1 MGCGKLLVHPRYE
14 GRGAQ
19 GVPWGG
25 LGAFPSWHSS
35 GGDAGTRGG
44 AAACRKGGPRGRGT
58 RTPQRGGCHPV
69 PPTCKHSSRKAVAGK
84 SELSS
89 LANPA
94 QRRCVLP
101 PPAPHPVPLPA
112 SFPAPPGPPHAQLL
126 PYASCSGAA
135 HEVTAATASPRRPP
149 PQLPFAT
156 SGWHRGDTSELHTGA
171 HGSGTQR
178 WAGRGTQHPTPPSHR
193 PTPPAAGSTKRCFAV
208 PLPPKRSKAVRFFAP
223 PPRRTL
229 CSPPRGEDPPGLPGP
244 RVFAVQ
250 VHSEAALGA
259 VAVAAGLAGALG
271 AREPLCRRAG
281 TVLQCAG
288 LAGDRA
294 PICRAS
300 TETPTRQPIP
310 QRPGDPRTERCGSV
324 RAGRDASPR
333 VCACVCAWICTDP
346 RCSCSSRA
354 AAGRGP
360 RWHEGCSCSP
370 PARCHVPQR
379 CVKLC
384 LFPPSP
390 PAHTHT
396 HTHTHP
402 LAVIQAVPGVWISV
416 TTYQQGRE
424 GEFKPV
430 RPSSAPSRLPALLRA
445 QRRWHRA
452 QPRRNAPLLLP
463 GVELHRGQCGAG
475 KYVLE
480 RPVESLMNL
489 LMCPELRAVGGES
502 GRKEANRRLSRT
514 AAGSRSPPHTLRA
527 APWGERGTAASRD
540 PVPRGPT
547 PRRPHHPLCAP
558 GCRRGLHGAPRR
570 TGARG
575 PPRAGA
581 PRHARTRGPTGAIS
595 PRRPPAPAH
604 VAGDEALRPALCRR
618 SARPTDPPAAPHP
631 EPWGRAAPGSPQQ
644 HRAGMLA
651 APPRSLSPP
660 LLSPRQRPHVSH

>member
-1 MGCGKLLVHPRYE
+1 ML
-14 GRGAQ
+14 
-19 GVPWGG
+19 
-25 LGAFPSWHSS
+25 
-35 GGDAGTRGG
+35 
-44 AAACRKGGPRGRGT
+44 
-58 RTPQRGGCHPV
+58 
-69 PPTCKHSSRKAVAGK
+69 
-84 SELSS
+84 
-89 LANPA
+89 
-94 QRRCVLP
+94 
-101 PPAPHPVPLPA
+101 
-112 SFPAPPGPPHAQLL
+112 
-126 PYASCSGAA
+126 
-135 HEVTAATASPRRPP
+135 RRPP
-149 PQLPFAT
+149 PTQAKQSGAVLCPPTPAHPLLPTPGRGPPRAT
-156 SGWHRGDTSELHTGA
+156 WAAGVCSAGSLGSRARGRRRRCWAGGGPGRTGTTLQAGWHR
-171 HGSGTQR
+171 
-178 WAGRGTQHPTPPSHR
+178 
-193 PTPPAAGSTKRCFAV
+193 
-208 PLPPKRSKAVRFFAP
+208 
-223 PPRRTL
+223 
-229 CSPPRGEDPPGLPGP
+229 SP
-244 RVFAVQ
+244 V
-250 VHSEAALGA
+250 
-259 VAVAAGLAGALG
+259 
-271 AREPLCRRAG
+271 RRAG
-281 TVLQCAG
+281 RRPSSHLPSKHRDPHASAHPAAPG
-288 LAGDRA
+288 GPPHRA
-294 PICRAS
+294 LWVSP
-300 TETPTRQPIP
+300 
-310 QRPGDPRTERCGSV
+310 CG
-324 RAGRDASPR
+324 AGRLPAR
-333 VCACVCAWICTDP
+333 VCVCVCVDLHRSALFLQLPCRRWSGTP
-346 RCSCSSRA
+346 LA
-354 AAGRGP
+354 RGVQLQ
-360 RWHEGCSCSP
+360 P
-370 PARCHVPQR
+370 PGTVPCATALR
-379 CVKLC
+379 EALPVPSL
-384 LFPPSP
+384 PPS
-390 PAHTHT
+390 AHTHT

-547 PRRPHHPLCAP
+547 PRPPHHPLCAP

>member
-396 HTHTHP
+396 HTHT
-402 LAVIQAVPGVWISV
+402 
-416 TTYQQGRE
+416 
-424 GEFKPV
+424 
-430 RPSSAPSRLPALLRA
+430 PAR
-445 QRRWHRA
+445 
-452 QPRRNAPLLLP
+452 
-463 GVELHRGQCGAG
+463 
-475 KYVLE
+475 
-480 RPVESLMNL
+480 
-489 LMCPELRAVGGES
+489 
-502 GRKEANRRLSRT
+502 
-514 AAGSRSPPHTLRA
+514 
-527 APWGERGTAASRD
+527 RD
-540 PVPRGPT
+540 P
-547 PRRPHHPLCAP
+547 
-558 GCRRGLHGAPRR
+558 GCSRCL
-570 TGARG
+570 
-575 PPRAGA
+575 
-581 PRHARTRGPTGAIS
+581 
-595 PRRPPAPAH
+595 
-604 VAGDEALRPALCRR
+604 D
-618 SARPTDPPAAPHP
+618 
-631 EPWGRAAPGSPQQ
+631 
-644 HRAGMLA
+644 
-651 APPRSLSPP
+651 
-660 LLSPRQRPHVSH
+660 

>member
-1 MGCGKLLVHPRYE
+1 MTAPAL
-14 GRGAQ
+14 GR
-19 GVPWGG
+19 
-25 LGAFPSWHSS
+25 
-35 GGDAGTRGG
+35 
-44 AAACRKGGPRGRGT
+44 
-58 RTPQRGGCHPV
+58 
-69 PPTCKHSSRKAVAGK
+69 
-84 SELSS
+84 
-89 LANPA
+89 
-94 QRRCVLP
+94 
-101 PPAPHPVPLPA
+101 
-112 SFPAPPGPPHAQLL
+112 PG
-126 PYASCSGAA
+126 
-135 HEVTAATASPRRPP
+135 ASPPRAALSACGCTTTRPCV
-149 PQLPFAT
+149 
-156 SGWHRGDTSELHTGA
+156 
-171 HGSGTQR
+171 
-178 WAGRGTQHPTPPSHR
+178 
-193 PTPPAAGSTKRCFAV
+193 PPAAGSTKRCFAV
-208 PLPPKRSKAVRFFAP
+208 PLPLKRSKAVRFFAP

-300 TETPTRQPIP
+300 TETPTRQPIL

-333 VCACVCAWICTDP
+333 VCVCVYAWICTDP

>member
-1 MGCGKLLVHPRYE
+1 M
-14 GRGAQ
+14 
-19 GVPWGG
+19 
-25 LGAFPSWHSS
+25 
-35 GGDAGTRGG
+35 
-44 AAACRKGGPRGRGT
+44 
-58 RTPQRGGCHPV
+58 
-69 PPTCKHSSRKAVAGK
+69 
-84 SELSS
+84 
-89 LANPA
+89 
-94 QRRCVLP
+94 
-101 PPAPHPVPLPA
+101 
-112 SFPAPPGPPHAQLL
+112 
-126 PYASCSGAA
+126 
-135 HEVTAATASPRRPP
+135 TAAPRRPP

-229 CSPPRGEDPPGLPGP
+229 CSPPRDEDPP
-244 RVFAVQ
+244 RATW
-250 VHSEAALGA
+250 
-259 VAVAAGLAGALG
+259 AAGVCSAGSLG
-271 AREPLCRRAG
+271 SRARGRRRRCWAGGGPGRTGTTLQAGWHRSPVRRAG
-281 TVLQCAG
+281 RRPSSHLPSKHRDPHASAHPAAPG
-288 LAGDRA
+288 GPPNRA
-294 PICRAS
+294 LWVSP
-300 TETPTRQPIP
+300 
-310 QRPGDPRTERCGSV
+310 CG
-324 RAGRDASPR
+324 AGRLPAR
-333 VCACVCAWICTDP
+333 VCVCVCVDLHRSALFLQLPCRRWSGTP
-346 RCSCSSRA
+346 LA
-354 AAGRGP
+354 RGVQLQ
-360 RWHEGCSCSP
+360 P
-370 PARCHVPQR
+370 PGTVPCATALR
-379 CVKLC
+379 EALPVPSL
-384 LFPPSP
+384 PPS
-390 PAHTHT
+390 AHTHT

-540 PVPRGPT
+540 PVPRGTT
-547 PRRPHHPLCAP
+547 PRPHPHPLCAP